1 MRGISILAALKYVN
15 SIAMILTRDE
25 IKAANQRLKCAS
37 ASDIVRWAVGL
48 GSSTIATTSFG
59 PNSGALLHVVAKTTP
74 KLPIIWV
81 DSGYNVP
88 DCYRTADQLTQDLKL
103 NLHVY
108 TPTMTAERRTALE
121 GGIPTLDETERH
133 RRFTHD
139 VKLEPFQRALL
150 EHRPKVWISGIR
162 KTETEH
168 RQSLDIVSV
177 DSRGI
182 LKVAP
187 LFHWRDAQLETYM
200 REHNLPSCKRYF
212 DPTKVIAGRECG
224 LHTAA

>member
-1 MRGISILAALKYVN
+1 ML
-15 SIAMILTRDE
+15 LTTEE
-25 IKAANQRLKCAS
+25 INAANQRLQNAS
-37 ASDIVRWAVGL
+37 ASDIVRWAVSL
-48 GSSTIATTSFG
+48 GSATIATTSFG
-59 PNSGALLHVVAKTTP
+59 PNSGALLHVISKTTP

-81 DSGYNVP
+81 DSGYNLP
-88 DCYRTADQLTQDLKL
+88 DCYQTADQLTRALKL

-108 TPTMTAERRTALE
+108 TPSMTAERRTALE
-121 GGIPTLDETERH
+121 GGIPTLDEADRH

-139 VKLEPFQRALL
+139 VKLEPFRRALS

-168 RQSLDIVSV
+168 RQSLDIVSM
-177 DSRGI
+177 DARGI

-187 LFHWRDAQLETYM
+187 LFRWNEAQLEAYM
-200 REHNLPSCKRYF
+200 AEHNLPSCKHYF